1 LKVKYGN
8 RVNEYI
14 ETFKKAY
21 PNYTPKDLFDVDF
34 IFRPSVVEFSNIMS
48 SFSNAPVYTY
58 LFTWESPVLDGILR
72 SMHCLELPFV
82 FNNVTLHGNMTGGGS
97 EAIDLGNIMSSAWI
111 NFAKTGDPNT
121 EGLPHWE
128 PYNLNNESLM
138 IFDNECELKKGH
150 DKDLLDI
157 VRLFPI
163 RGL

>member
-1 LKVKYGN
+1 
-8 RVNEYI
+8 
-14 ETFKKAY
+14 
-21 PNYTPKDLFDVDF
+21 
-34 IFRPSVVEFSNIMS
+34 
-48 SFSNAPVYTY
+48 
-58 LFTWESPVLDGILR
+58 
-72 SMHCLELPFV
+72 
-82 FNNVTLHGNMTGGGS
+82 MTGGGS